1 MSVAKKKICYA
12 CQDISVS
19 KIIKTDSSTPKPK
32 WLSKTDYMDLFIK
45 KIPLKMYKQKNTS
58 MKMLLDIGKPNV
70 YVLYWGAE
78 PNSNIKIRDAKD
90 AYGKFSNYGV
100 GKTDSQGK
108 IMCYFDCPSP
118 YSEMDNKN
126 HRETFYRH
134 LHFTYS
140 KNGNNWL
147 DAIYT
152 KLIVCILNYNQTMKS
167 HQDGKIVLINALPC
181 SYYAMSHIPNSY
193 NLDAKT
199 IKKMSLEE
207 LNKWMTQVVETN
219 YPKINKM
226 LKSKKI
232 NLYELPIVVYC
243 AHDKCNAGHKCA
255 MEFLK
260 KGFVNISDFKGGMK
274 EYLKH

>member
-1 MSVAKKKICYA
+1 MSKKICYA
-12 CQDISVS
+12 CQEISVS
-19 KIIKTDSSTPKPK
+19 KIIKTDASTPKPK
-32 WLSKTDYMDLFIK
+32 WLSKTDYMDLFVK
-45 KIPLKMYKQKNTS
+45 KTPLKSYKQKNTS
-58 MKMLLDIGKPNV
+58 MKMVLDIGKPNV
-70 YVLYWGAE
+70 YVLYWGAG
-78 PNSNIKIRDAKD
+78 PNNDITIRDAKD
-90 AYGKFSNYGV
+90 AYGKFLNYGV

-108 IMCYFDCPSP
+108 IVCYFNCPSA
-118 YSEMDNKN
+118 YSELDKKN

-140 KNGNNWL
+140 NNGKSWIN
-147 DAIYT
+147 AIYT
-152 KLIVCILNYNQTMKS
+152 KLIVCILNYNQTMKL
-167 HQDGKIVLINALPC
+167 HQEGKIVLINALPS
-181 SYYAMSHIPNSY
+181 SYYGMSHIPNSY

-199 IKKMSLEE
+199 VKKMSLEE
-207 LNKWMTQVVETN
+207 LNEWMTQVIETN

-226 LKSKKI
+226 IKSKKI

-243 AHDKCNAGHKCA
+243 ANKQCSAGHKCA